1 MEDLAKHIQVIS
13 EKPGLFAVLPDHD
26 ARVMITMDEAG
37 HDLKGFFVKQ
47 LKQDADK
54 NVIKMAEM
62 NFSTVRVRDAEG
74 SFYCLG
80 VGSLSYEGDIHHIQC
95 VLDGFE
101 QKILNLSVYDRN
113 KRNGRNLVYS
123 NSVYPNEAMIRAEF
137 KDPLTDVIRQS
148 LGIYIDFIK
157 IPNSLYMD
165 EKTAFAGS
173 EKVSVISEPL
183 KPDQSVMRP

>member
-26 ARVMITMDEAG
+26 ARVMITMDESG
-37 HDLKGFFVKQ
+37 HDLKGFFVKR
-47 LKQDADK
+47 DTDK
-54 NVIKMAEM
+54 NVIQMAEM
-62 NFSTVRVRDAEG
+62 NFSTVRDAEG

-80 VGSLSYEGDIHHIQC
+80 VGSLSYENDIHHIQC

-113 KRNGRNLVYS
+113 ERNGRNLIYS

-157 IPNSLYMD
+157 IPNPLTD

-173 EKVSVISEPL
+173 EKVSVTSEPL